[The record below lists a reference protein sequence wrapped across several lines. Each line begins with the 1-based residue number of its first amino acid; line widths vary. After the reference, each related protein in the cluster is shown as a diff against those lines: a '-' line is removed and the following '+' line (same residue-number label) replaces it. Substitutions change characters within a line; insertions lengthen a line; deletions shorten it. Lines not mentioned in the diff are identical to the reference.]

1 MYALNFRSLHHFIQ
15 RNRSYIYII
24 YIYITWIYDIH
35 DYFLQTVFR
44 LCDLNYTI
52 KMLMTVIFNDISV
65 IFYVDKIH
73 KLHVHVFTDF
83 ISFQV
88 TAR

>member
-1 MYALNFRSLHHFIQ
+1 MHSILEVYIILFRGTEV
-15 RNRSYIYII
+15 I
-24 YIYITWIYDIH
+24 YIYYIYDIH
-35 DYFLQTVFR
+35 DYFLQTVLR

-52 KMLMTVIFNDISV
+52 KLLVTVIYNDISV
-65 IFYVDKIH
+65 IFYLYKIH

-88 TAR
+88 TALY

>member
-1 MYALNFRSLHHFIQ
+1 MGSLNRTAKFTSFYSEEQKLYM
-15 RNRSYIYII
+15 YIY
-24 YIYITWIYDIH
+24 YIYDIH
-35 DYFLQTVFR
+35 DYFLQTVLR

-52 KMLMTVIFNDISV
+52 KMLVTVIYNDISV

-88 TAR
+88 TALY

>member
-1 MYALNFRSLHHFIQ
+1 MHSILDVHIILIRGTEV
-15 RNRSYIYII
+15 IYIL
-24 YIYITWIYDIH
+24 YTYDIH
-35 DYFLQTVFR
+35 DYFLQTVLR

-52 KMLMTVIFNDISV
+52 KMLVTVIYNDISV

>member
-1 MYALNFRSLHHFIQ
+1 MF
-15 RNRSYIYII
+15 
-24 YIYITWIYDIH
+24 
-35 DYFLQTVFR
+35 
-44 LCDLNYTI
+44 DLYNTI
-52 KMLMTVIFNDISV
+52 NMLMTVIYNDIFV
-65 IFYVDKIH
+65 IFYVHKIH